1 MTALTW
7 FLRFIIF
14 AFLVV
19 FAVQNTAPVTLN
31 LVLDYQ
37 WQTPLV
43 ILLLVFFA
51 GGAILGVLSLVG
63 VVFRQ
68 RRELSRLRRA
78 AGKAEQAAPVLPDV
92 PPPQ

>member
-78 AGKAEQAAPVLPDV
+78 AGQAESAAPVLPDV

>member
-78 AGKAEQAAPVLPDV
+78 ADKAEPAAPVLHDV

>member
-78 AGKAEQAAPVLPDV
+78 AGQAEPAAPVLPDV
-92 PPPQ
+92 TPTQ

>member
-37 WQTPLV
+37 WQAPLV

-78 AGKAEQAAPVLPDV
+78 AGKAEQAVPVLPDV
-92 PPPQ
+92 PPQQ